1 MATTRKRQRAGD
13 GKSARAVPAAR
24 RARAASDGRTAA
36 ATPDTLPAGTVPRE
50 VRRLIEQG
58 LEFFLCSFVEMS
70 GVPKAKL
77 VPATHVD
84 EMAVEG
90 AGFAGFAAGD
100 IGQGPHSP
108 DLMAIPDFRS
118 VTVLPWRRN
127 IAWVAGNA
135 FVEGRSWP
143 YCPRTILRRMLA
155 RAAEQ
160 NLVLKTGVE
169 AEFFL
174 VAQRDGRF
182 VPWDPADTAQKPCY
196 DLRVLSH
203 NLDLCTTV
211 VKYLQELGW
220 DPYANDH
227 EDANCQFEINWVY
240 SDALTTAD
248 RHVFFRYMVKQIGEQ
263 AGLVA
268 TFMPKPFANL
278 TGNGAH
284 FHMSLWDRRT
294 DRNLFE
300 DPSDPMGLSK
310 MAYHFTGGIKAHARA
325 MAAVTNPLV
334 NSYKRLIVG
343 APRSGATWAPVYV
356 TYGGSN
362 RTQMIRIPA
371 PGRIECRTIDG
382 AANPY
387 LAAAVILAAGLDG
400 IAKGMDPGEPNRRNL
415 YEVAPE
421 ELRKEGIEFLPSSLP
436 EALDELERDPV
447 VRSALGEEYADYY
460 VRTKREEWDAYHRSV
475 SEWER
480 DQYLAAF

>member
-1 MATTRKRQRAGD
+1 MATATPARKSREVAGAAADRAKAG
-13 GKSARAVPAAR
+13 AVP
-24 RARAASDGRTAA
+24 
-36 ATPDTLPAGTVPRE
+36 PE
-50 VRRLIEQG
+50 VRRRIEQG

-70 GVPKAKL
+70 GIPKAKL

-84 EMAVEG
+84 EMAIEG

-118 VTVLPWRRN
+118 FTPLPWRRT

-135 FVEGRSWP
+135 FVQGKSWP
-143 YCPRTILRRMLA
+143 YCPRTILQRGLA
-155 RAAEQ
+155 KAAAQ
-160 NLVLKTGVE
+160 HLTFKTGVE
-169 AEFFL
+169 PEFFL
-174 VAQRDGRF
+174 VRQENGRF
-182 VPWDPADTAQKPCY
+182 VPWDAADNAPKPCY

-203 NLDLCTTV
+203 NLDLCTTT
-211 VKYLQELGW
+211 VKYMQEIGW

-227 EDANCQFEINWVY
+227 EDANCQFEINWTY

-248 RHVFFRYMVKQIGEQ
+248 RHVFFRYMVKQVAEQ
-263 AGLVA
+263 HGLVA
-268 TFMPKPFANL
+268 SFMPKPFHNL

-284 FHMSLWDRRT
+284 FHMSLWDART
-294 DRNLFE
+294 DRNLFL
-300 DPSDPMGLSK
+300 DQSDSLGLSK
-310 MAYHFTGGIKAHARA
+310 MAYHFIGGVKAHARA

-362 RTQMIRIPA
+362 RTQMIRIPG
-371 PGRIECRTIDG
+371 PGRIEVRTIDG

-400 IAKGMDPGEPNRRNL
+400 IARKLNAGTRNDRNL
-415 YEVAPE
+415 YEVPPAR
-421 ELRKEGIEFLPSSLP
+421 LRDEGIEFLPASLA
-436 EALDELERDPV
+436 EALEALAGDPV
-447 VRSALGEEYADYY
+447 VRGALGEEYAEYFI
-460 VRTKREEWDAYHRSV
+460 RTKGDEWSTHQRMV
-475 SEWER
+475 SDWER
-480 DQYLAAF
+480 DQYLVAF